1 VRVLNV
7 DPDQLGAIIVREP
20 PEQFVDPGTG
30 EIRYRGRIVVPGL
43 YQPQEIRVR
52 TSRPYTGS
60 AGVATVHGDQ
70 VRVTSWYT
78 PRARGQDARSEV
90 TLTCDELRPSDQV
103 PSLVGRDLPGV
114 FPAEVM
120 LLAQAGDRCSVM
132 LPPGSFDAD
141 GGVVE
146 LTVASSTVADGCLPG
161 VMVGVLGVT
170 GRVQLV
176 DREDVGRYGKARVTL
191 AAQRMEPAAAPVS
204 NGRGRREAV
213 SVASAGD
220 GNVVGADHT

>member
-20 PEQFVDPGTG
+20 PEQFADPGTG
-30 EIRYRGRIVVPGL
+30 EVRYRGRIVVPGL
-43 YQPQEIRVR
+43 FQPQEIRVR
-52 TSRPYTGS
+52 TSRPYSGA

-70 VRVTSWYT
+70 VRVTAWYT
-78 PRARGQDARSEV
+78 PRGRGQDARSEV
-90 TLTCDELRPSDQV
+90 TLTCDELRPSDAV
-103 PSLVGRDLPGV
+103 PNLVGRDLPGV

-132 LPPGSFDAD
+132 LPPGTFDAD

-146 LTVASSTVADGCLPG
+146 LTVAASAVVDGCQPG
-161 VMVGVLGVT
+161 VMVRVLGVT

-191 AAQRMEPAAAPVS
+191 AAQRIELAAVVAS
-204 NGRGRREAV
+204 NGRQRREPV
-213 SVASAGD
+213 SVPASGEENVPGGD
-220 GNVVGADHT
+220 NS